1 MNIPIHSRVAS
12 SDYASQPPGVL
23 AKNNAAMM
31 IALGAE
37 PDFCG
42 SANRESDGE
51 AVYREPDAEDDGGSP
66 FLIREWGKIDNF
78 VIFRELGHW
87 NISGS
92 SLAIG
97 SE

>member
-1 MNIPIHSRVAS
+1 MRVIPVGNMPN
-12 SDYASQPPGVL
+12 D
-23 AKNNAAMM
+23 AAMM
-31 IALGAE
+31 IASGAE

-42 SANRESDGE
+42 SANRERNGKTIHREADTGEDGS
-51 AVYREPDAEDDGGSP
+51 SP